1 MATLTKRQKQIYDY
15 TKSYINRKGLSPTL
29 EEIKKHFR
37 LSSLSTI
44 HQHIGVL
51 VDKGFITKDDNTARG
66 ISLAERASKLVRIP
80 LLGTIAAG
88 QPIEATQDKEMIAV
102 PQNKLPRF
110 GEFYALRVIGD
121 SMIGEGINNGD
132 VVLVKHQET
141 AENGQKVVALID
153 NHEAT
158 LKKFY
163 KERGHIRLQPAN
175 KTMEPLIFRNGRDIA
190 IQGIV
195 LDVIR
200 DVGNTCIDT
209 FVQKLSN
216 QWNPSTK
223 DQISTLFAKTKID
236 YSWSFSDKTRADTAY
251 ITHGYHR
258 YPAKF
263 IPQIVSRLADKY
275 TMEGDLIVDPFGG
288 CGTTLVESKIMG
300 RPSVGVDINPV
311 ATLITKAKITPID
324 PVKIENAFAI
334 LKGQLDGY
342 SDNTQVKA
350 PEHERI
356 DYWFKPEE
364 KRRLAFIFSEIS
376 KLKNQDIRDFFY
388 CGFSNILKNC
398 SIWLQK
404 SNKPTRD
411 FEKRPSEPIQT
422 FFRQVKAM
430 IRGNARFYELLKNKN
445 YLKVPSQVY
454 CTDARTIPVKD
465 NSVSL
470 IVTSP
475 PYVTSYEYADLHQ
488 LTALWMEYT
497 KDLSDFRKRFIGS
510 SYHNK
515 KNLILNSSIAENIRG
530 ELLKRD
536 KKTAEEV
543 STYFSEMNQVF
554 VEMKRMLKKGGK
566 SCIVIGNTSLR
577 GVDILNAEVFVE
589 QLQNLGLKVAD
600 IIKREIPSKNLPSV
614 RDEKTGKFARIT
626 DKNKTYAYPTEYIL
640 VMEK

>member
-1 MATLTKRQKQIYDY
+1 MLNLIQ
-15 TKSYINRKGLSPTL
+15 L
-29 EEIKKHFR
+29 F
-37 LSSLSTI
+37 
-44 HQHIGVL
+44 
-51 VDKGFITKDDNTARG
+51 
-66 ISLAERASKLVRIP
+66 
-80 LLGTIAAG
+80 
-88 QPIEATQDKEMIAV
+88 
-102 PQNKLPRF
+102 
-110 GEFYALRVIGD
+110 
-121 SMIGEGINNGD
+121 NG
-132 VVLVKHQET
+132 
-141 AENGQKVVALID
+141 
-153 NHEAT
+153 
-158 LKKFY
+158 
-163 KERGHIRLQPAN
+163 
-175 KTMEPLIFRNGRDIA
+175 
-190 IQGIV
+190 
-195 LDVIR
+195 
-200 DVGNTCIDT
+200 
-209 FVQKLSN
+209 
-216 QWNPSTK
+216 
-223 DQISTLFAKTKID
+223 TKID
-236 YSWSFSDKTRADTAY
+236 YSWSFSDKTRKDTAY

-275 TMEGDLIVDPFGG
+275 TNEGDLIVDPFGG
-288 CGTTLVESKIMG
+288 CGTTLVESKVMG

-311 ATLITKAKITPID
+311 AVLITKAKITPID
-324 PVKIENAFAI
+324 PVKVERSFALLKKRIETYNE
-334 LKGQLDGY
+334 
-342 SDNTQVKA
+342 NTKVKA

-364 KRRLAFIFSEIS
+364 KRRLAFIFAEIS
-376 KLKNQDIRDFFY
+376 KLKDWDIRDFFY

-411 FEKRPSEPIQT
+411 FEKKPSDPIQA
-422 FFRQVKAM
+422 FFKQVKM
-430 IRGNARFYELLKNKN
+430 MMRGNARFYELSKQRN
-445 YLKVPSQVY
+445 YLEVPSQVY

-497 KDLSDFRKRFIGS
+497 NDLGDFRKRFIGS
-510 SYHNK
+510 SYHSK
-515 KNLILNSSIAENIRG
+515 KDLVLNSSIAERTRN
-530 ELLKRD
+530 ELLKKD

-554 VEMKRMLKKGGK
+554 AEMKRILKKGGK
-566 SCIVIGNTSLR
+566 TCIVIGNTSLK
-577 GVDILNAEVFVE
+577 GVNILNAEVFVE